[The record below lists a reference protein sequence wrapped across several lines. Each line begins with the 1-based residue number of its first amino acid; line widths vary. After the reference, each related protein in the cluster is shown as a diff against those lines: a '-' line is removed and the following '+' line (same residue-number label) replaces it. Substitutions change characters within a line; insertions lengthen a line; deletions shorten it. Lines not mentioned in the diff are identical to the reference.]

1 MSLLPVCLLLLAGC
15 AALPAGKRDARDPW
29 ERMNRATYR
38 FNDKFDKAIA
48 RPVARGYRKVTP
60 QFVQTGVHNF
70 FTNLDYPIVMV
81 NDLLQ
86 GQISPFFNDTG
97 RLLLNT
103 TVGIGGLFDPASRVG
118 LERNDREFG
127 QTLGKWG
134 VKKGPYLVI
143 PFIGPSDV
151 RDAFG
156 RAADT
161 FSTPRHYIRNDYW
174 NYDLLAL
181 ELVDLRAGLL
191 EATEALDRSYD
202 PYSFLRNAYLQN
214 RDFKVN
220 GGQSTSEEEQEQKLM
235 EEADQEQS
243 MPESAAPPPGQP
255 PAPQSPAPQSQS
267 PPPPSPP
274 EQPPPPPH

>member
-1 MSLLPVCLLLLAGC
+1 MSPTIRVSLASVCLLLLAAC
-15 AALPAGKRDARDPW
+15 AALPPGKRDPRDPW

-38 FNDKFDKAIA
+38 FNDAFDKAIA

-60 QFVQTGVHNF
+60 QFAQTGVHNF
-70 FTNLDYPIVMV
+70 FTNLDYPIVML

-86 GQISPFFNDTG
+86 GQIRPFFRDTG

-103 TVGIGGLFDPASRVG
+103 TVGIGGLFDPAASVG

-156 RAADT
+156 RAADG
-161 FSTPRHYIRNDYW
+161 FSTPRQYIRNNYW
-174 NYDLLAL
+174 NYGLLAL
-181 ELVDLRAGLL
+181 EQVDLRAGLL
-191 EATEALDRSYD
+191 QASETVDRSYD
-202 PYSFLRNAYLQN
+202 PYSFVRSAYLQN
-214 RDFKVN
+214 RDFKVS
-220 GGQSTSEEEQEQKLM
+220 GGESSEEEKELKLM
-235 EEADQEQS
+235 EEAGEEQP
-243 MPESAAPPPGQP
+243 MPEST
-255 PAPQSPAPQSQS
+255 PA
-267 PPPPSPP
+267 
-274 EQPPPPPH
+274 QPPPPPAQPPH